1 MWYRKLS
8 IGRKGKR
15 YIRHL
20 LTAIVVVFL
29 GLGAVKA
36 TDLFRSIS
44 ANIRTYNN
52 VVKNLLAEYVD
63 DIDSQELI
71 TSSIEGMLKD
81 LDPYTVFIREEDQV
95 SVNMLTRGKYGG
107 VGIRLGVRDDIL
119 TVIAP
124 MEGTPAYRAGVRPG
138 DKIIAIDS
146 VSTLEYTT
154 EKAAEMIRGKPGTQ
168 VTLTFRRLGEDEP
181 LEITL
186 VREEIKVND
195 MPYHGV
201 DDGIGYIK
209 VTRFSRDTAKQFRR
223 AVYELQEQGMDGLVL
238 DLRHNPGGLLRDA
251 VAMVDAMVEPGVDIV
266 ETRGR
271 SPKASG
277 KHRSNREP
285 VLGTEVPLVILVDA
299 GSASASEIVAGAIQD
314 LDRGVILGERTFGKG
329 LVQSIFPLGK
339 NTSIKM
345 TTAKYYIPSGR
356 LIQKEDYHHNG
367 MLTDGLDKRDSLF
380 VTRSG
385 RIVKGGGGIMPDIEI
400 APEFLPP
407 LTRRARVH
415 FFSFATQNQAEY
427 DLSLPV
433 TITAAIME
441 DFRAYLATKNVEAT
455 FPGEKDLKTFE
466 AGLDTLES
474 FEGQVDLAELKTY
487 YEQKRRTA
495 FDDES
500 EDIRRELRLEFATL
514 IGGWGERIH
523 SSLADDPAYQ
533 RATEILRNPI
543 AYREILEPGD
553 ETALV
558 K

>member
-1 MWYRKLS
+1 MWYKELS
-8 IGRKGKR
+8 LGRRVKR
-15 YIRHL
+15 HIRQL
-20 LTAIVVVFL
+20 LTVIVVLFL

-71 TSSIEGMLKD
+71 TASIEGMLRD
-81 LDPYTVFIREEDQV
+81 LDPYTVFIREKDQM
-95 SVNMLTRGKYGG
+95 SVNMLTHGKYGG

-124 MEGTPAYRAGVRPG
+124 MEGTPAFRAGVRPG

-146 VSTLEYTT
+146 VDTREYTT

-168 VTLTFRRLGEDEP
+168 VILTFQRLGEDEP
-181 LEITL
+181 LDITL
-186 VREEIKVND
+186 IREEIKVND
-195 MPYHGV
+195 MPYYGV
-201 DDGIGYIK
+201 DDGVGYIK
-209 VTRFSRDTAKQFRR
+209 INRFSRDTAKQFRR
-223 AVYELQEQGMDGLVL
+223 AVAELQEQGIDGLIL

-271 SPKASG
+271 SPKATG

-285 VLGTEVPLVILVDA
+285 VLDLEIPVVILVDA

-367 MLTDGLDKRDSLF
+367 ALTDGLDKRDSLF
-380 VTRSG
+380 VTRNG
-385 RIVKGGGGIMPDIEI
+385 RIVKGGGGILPDIEVI
-400 APEFLPP
+400 SEFLPP
-407 LTRRARVH
+407 LTRRARAH
-415 FFSFATQNQAEY
+415 FFSFATQNQNEY
-427 DLSLPV
+427 DLTLPV
-433 TITAAIME
+433 IITDAIME
-441 DFRAYLATKNVEAT
+441 DLRTYLATKDIEVT

-474 FEGQVDLAELKTY
+474 FEGQVDLTDLKAY
-487 YEQKRRTA
+487 YEQKRLTA

-500 EDIRRELRLEFATL
+500 ESIRRELRLEFATL

-523 SSLADDPAYQ
+523 ASLVDDQAYQ
-533 RATEILRNPI
+533 RATEILHNPSV
-543 AYREILEPGD
+543 YHEILQPVD
-553 ETALV
+553 ATALV